1 MYMKTLL
8 KFICSIICYIVFIPC
23 VLLLTICVTWY
34 LLPVFRTTDLGQY
47 ILNNFGEQSV
57 FIMTIGSAV
66 ASLFFLIMSKLFTVI
81 KKSYLLN
88 LYTHVV
94 TWLLA
99 LVICAEAGYSFTTS
113 SIIQTAQI
121 DLDLVRKSGI
131 LASVIIMLVYSM
143 LAPKIRVLVNRK
155 IQAYDTAKELNAN
168 GRSSVVGVQLLKCF
182 DFICPEIFLLISLCF
197 AFNWDIAIY
206 FIFIICA
213 FILPVIG
220 NIICD
225 KRVKREAKRKE
236 VVQREVL
243 VNEVANAIQKQQE

>member
-1 MYMKTLL
+1 
-8 KFICSIICYIVFIPC
+8 
-23 VLLLTICVTWY
+23 
-34 LLPVFRTTDLGQY
+34 
-47 ILNNFGEQSV
+47 
-57 FIMTIGSAV
+57 
-66 ASLFFLIMSKLFTVI
+66 
-81 KKSYLLN
+81 
-88 LYTHVV
+88 
-94 TWLLA
+94 
-99 LVICAEAGYSFTTS
+99 
-113 SIIQTAQI
+113 
-121 DLDLVRKSGI
+121 
-131 LASVIIMLVYSM
+131 M

-225 KRVKREAKRKE
+225 KRVKREARRKE
-236 VVQREVL
+236 VIQREVL